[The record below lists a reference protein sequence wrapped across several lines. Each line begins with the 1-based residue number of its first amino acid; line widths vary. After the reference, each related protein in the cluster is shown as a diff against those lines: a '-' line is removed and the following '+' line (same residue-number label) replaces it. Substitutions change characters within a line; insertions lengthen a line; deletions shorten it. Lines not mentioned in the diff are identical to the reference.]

1 MALIWHGKKV
11 TKAIHADA
19 RAKVLKAILLME
31 ADVKMSMR
39 KGGRTESG
47 AVEGKGK
54 NRKDPMTGKRPEKI
68 GTYRSKGGEG
78 SESGEVPR
86 VQTGTLRRSITHEMH
101 KALPIGRVG
110 TNVVYSKWL
119 EFGTRRMKPR
129 PFMRPSILR
138 IMPALKGIFATPV
151 KGGFMP

>member
-47 AVEGKGK
+47 VLEGKGK
-54 NRKDPMTGKRPEKI
+54 NRKDPMTGKKAKRI
-68 GTYRSKGGEG
+68 GSYVSKPGEP
-78 SESGEVPR
+78 PR
-86 VQTGTLRRSITHEMH
+86 VQSTTLRRSIFHDMH
-101 KALPIGRVG
+101 SFLPIGIVG
-110 TNVVYSKWL
+110 VGKEAPYGKWL